1 MSKFY
6 TIRLFD
12 KKFTNIFL
20 FLMLIIIFSSCS
32 TPGEK
37 EALKEAKKIKATFY
51 TEEKYDDEEE
61 KPNNPPP
68 KLSKDTTLNNYV
80 SFALKNN
87 PALESAFYK
96 WKSALEV
103 IPQVKA
109 LPDPNFKYGYYVQAL
124 VTKRGPLE
132 NFFSL
137 SQTFPWYGTL
147 ALQGSAAFRKAEA
160 ERQSFEAEILDVIYS
175 VKKAYYNYWY
185 LGKSIEIVSRNLKY
199 LGDTVSFSKT
209 RYETTVYQYTNI
221 LKLEIEDE
229 LYKNSLETLKEFIPP
244 IRAQFNYALGRNTS
258 DKLPFPK
265 EVELPEQNYT
275 QNELIDLVIRRNP
288 ELKSLGFLA
297 DAENDNIGIALR
309 RYIPDIN
316 VGVDLIT
323 IHDASQFNDDPLII
337 TVGMN
342 LPIYF
347 SKYNAERREA
357 KANKLKYLRS
367 KEDKQNLLLSN
378 LHSAIYNEKDAW
390 GKLLLYKDSLIPKAS
405 KALELT
411 KQSFDTGQSDYNTFI
426 DAYRE
431 LLDFELKYALYV
443 MNYSIAIAK
452 IEELIGP
459 EDVEMKREIASR

>member
-1 MSKFY
+1 MV
-6 TIRLFD
+6 
-12 KKFTNIFL
+12 
-20 FLMLIIIFSSCS
+20 SSCPLP

-37 EALKEAKKIKATFY
+37 EALKEAKELKATFY
-51 TEEKYDDEEE
+51 TEEKYDDEN
-61 KPNNPPP
+61 KQDNPAP
-68 KLSKDTTLNNYV
+68 KLSKNTTLNDYI

-87 PALESAFYK
+87 PALESAFYS

-109 LPDPNFKYGYYVQAL
+109 LPDPNFRYGYYIQSL
-124 VTKRGPLE
+124 VTKKGPLE

-147 ALQGSAAFRKAEA
+147 ALQGSAAFRRAEA
-160 ERQSFEAEILDVIYS
+160 KRQNFEAEALNVIYS

-185 LGKSIEIVSRNLKY
+185 LGKSIEIVTRNLKY
-199 LGDTVSFSKT
+199 IQDTVSFAKT

-221 LKLEIEDE
+221 LKMEIECE
-229 LYKNSLETLKEFIPP
+229 LYNNSLETLKEFRPP
-244 IRAQFNYALGRNTS
+244 ILAQFNYALGRNTT
-258 DKLPFPK
+258 DKLLFP
-265 EVELPEQNYT
+265 ENVALPVQNYT
-275 QNELIDLVIRRNP
+275 QKELIDLVIKRNP

-309 RYIPDIN
+309 RYIPN
-316 VGVDLIT
+316 LTVGVDLIT
-323 IHDASQFNDDPLII
+323 IHDASQFNDNPLLINI
-337 TVGMN
+337 GMN

-357 KANKLKYLRS
+357 EANKLKYLRS
-367 KEDKQNLLLSN
+367 REDKQNLLLSN
-378 LHSAIYNEKDAW
+378 LHSALYNEKDAW
-390 GKLLLYKDSLIPKAS
+390 GKLVLYKKSLIPKAA

-411 KQSFDTGQSDYNTFI
+411 RQSFDTGQSDYNTFI

-443 MNYSIAIAK
+443 IRAFA
-452 IEELIGP
+452 
-459 EDVEMKREIASR
+459 

>member
-1 MSKFY
+1 MFKFN
-6 TIRLFD
+6 TILLLD
-12 KKFTNIFL
+12 KKHINIFL
-20 FLMLIIIFSSCS
+20 CLFFLILFTNCS
-32 TPGEK
+32 TPGES
-37 EALKEAKKIKATFY
+37 EALKKAKEIKATFY
-51 TEEKYDDEEE
+51 TEEKEEDED
-61 KPNNPPP
+61 KPSNPPP
-68 KLSKDTTLNNYV
+68 KLNKDTALKNYV
-80 SFALKNN
+80 FFALKNN

-96 WKSALEV
+96 WKAALEV

-109 LPDPNFKYGYYVQAL
+109 MPDPNFRYGYYIQAL
-124 VTKRGPLE
+124 HTLEGPLE
-132 NFFSL
+132 NYFSL

-147 ALQGSAAFRKAEA
+147 ALQGSAAFRIAEA
-160 ERQSFEAEILDVIYS
+160 ERQNFEAEVLNVIYS

-185 LGKSIEIVSRNLKY
+185 LGKSIEIVTRNLKY
-199 LGDTVSFSKT
+199 LNDTVRFSKT
-209 RYETTVYQYTNI
+209 RYETTVYPYTNI

-244 IRAQFNYALGRNTS
+244 IRAQFNYALGRNTT
-258 DKLPFPK
+258 DKIPFPK

-275 QNELIDLVIRRNP
+275 QSELIDLVIRRNP

-297 DAENDNIGIALR
+297 DAENDKIGIALR
-309 RYIPDIN
+309 RYIPDLT
-316 VGVDLIT
+316 VGVDLTT
-323 IHDASQFNDDPLII
+323 IHNAAQFNQDPLII

-347 SKYNAERREA
+347 TKYNAERREA
-357 KANKLKYLRS
+357 KANKQKYLRS

-390 GKLLLYKDSLIPKAS
+390 GKMMLYKDSLIPKAT

-411 KQSFDTGQSDYNTFI
+411 RESFDTGQSDYNTFI

-431 LLDFELKYALYV
+431 LLDFELKYALYI

-452 IEELIGP
+452 IAELIGP
-459 EDVEMKREIASR
+459 EDIEMKREVASR